1 MKDDQTPQKEQARS
15 MEISNRRS
23 KSKPDQANRHPKVS
37 RKSLSPAFKSVS
49 EDESLESFNESVHD
63 FSPNSEVTDGDQR
76 RESAESFTATLDPS
90 FPDSPEMLI
99 ALSDKEKFSYLEIRS
114 LESEMLV
121 KLLRQ
126 AQIQVSKSADTDLR
140 FKRILDA
147 LIKCVIEEL
156 AVLPEE
162 KNLSTNDILAKL
174 MTLLMSITLWS
185 LVTIWMIYFYYS
197 GISRSSFHPPPT

>member
-1 MKDDQTPQKEQARS
+1 
-15 MEISNRRS
+15 
-23 KSKPDQANRHPKVS
+23 
-37 RKSLSPAFKSVS
+37 
-49 EDESLESFNESVHD
+49 
-63 FSPNSEVTDGDQR
+63 
-76 RESAESFTATLDPS
+76 
-90 FPDSPEMLI
+90 MLI